1 MATFNLVRNSRVF
14 FTTNVNA
21 STGVVATSGFTT
33 ANTQELQ
40 VLDGFT
46 FGQTSNAD
54 TITIS
59 EAGSTPV
66 RGQRSFNTS
75 LAQADFS
82 FSTYIRPYKDT
93 NVKCEEAPL
102 WNALMS
108 SVPMDMSPGVPTLP
122 AASSTGPVAL
132 DLTGSAGSTP
142 TSVTWT
148 AASGSTPGYYE
159 FAVTSGLTSTLNP
172 LGETLMVTGHAD
184 TNRNIAMKVYE
195 ITATGF
201 KGVWQSNPTVI
212 VPGST
217 GSGGIA
223 GDTVGGWENVV
234 FTRTAWNT
242 NTAQAEVSSSLS
254 NKNQLV
260 KFGMIMV
267 VDGITYIID
276 NCCMNQAVIDFGLD
290 GIAMIAWTG
299 MGTTLRQSGPL
310 SVAFAAAPSSG
321 TTTQKLTGGAVTGD
335 LTGSSYTYKNTSAD
349 FITNKLSTVTL
360 ISGINGKVSGSAG
373 TTTSLALTGGSITIN
388 NNVTYVTPANLGV
401 VNTPVG
407 YYTGTRAITGSV
419 TAYLRTGSTNTAG
432 LLSTLLSASTSSA
445 GVEPKYQLVLSIGGF
460 AATTKVE
467 VEVPMAFLQIPTID
481 AAAVMSTTINFTAEG
496 QDSTGSSIDIESA
509 NELEIRYFR
518 A

>member
-14 FTTNVNA
+14 YTTNVDA
-21 STGVVATSGFTT
+21 TTGVVATTGFTT

-59 EAGSTPV
+59 EAGSTPT

-82 FSTYIRPYKDT
+82 FSTYIRPYKAT
-93 NVKCEEAPL
+93 AVKCEESVL
-102 WNALMS
+102 WNSLMG
-108 SVPMDMSPGVPTLP
+108 SVAIG
-122 AASSTGPVAL
+122 AGNAVAL
-132 DLTGSAGSTP
+132 DM
-142 TSVTWT
+142 
-148 AASGSTPGYYE
+148 SGSTGTPATVAYASGVLTVTNASTGDLVAGE
-159 FAVTSGLTSTLNP
+159 TVMITGHVAADHNTAIKIVSVTSNVSF
-172 LGETLMVTGHAD
+172 
-184 TNRNIAMKVYE
+184 
-195 ITATGF
+195 TAT
-201 KGVWQSNPTVI
+201 WI
-212 VPGST
+212 ST
-217 GSGGIA
+217 PASVSTTA
-223 GDTVGGWENVV
+223 ADWADAKLV
-234 FTRTAWNT
+234 RTAWN
-242 NTAQAEVSSSLS
+242 AQGTTYAEITSSLS

-267 VDGITYIID
+267 VDGITYVID

-299 MGTTLRQSGPL
+299 MGTVLRQLAYQLIPAITSPYGITRSDTSA
-310 SVAFAAAPSSG
+310 SVG
-321 TTTQKLTGGAVTGD
+321 N
-335 LTGSSYTYKNTSAD
+335 YTYKNTTAD
-349 FITNKLSTVTL
+349 FITNKLSTISL
-360 ISGINGKVSGSAG
+360 KSGIDG
-373 TTTSLALTGGSITIN
+373 TGGQTYNLALTGGSITIN

-401 VNTPVG
+401 VNLPVG

-419 TAYLRTGSTNTAG
+419 TAYLRTGTLNTAG
-432 LLSTLLSASTSSA
+432 LLNTLLNASATSA
-445 GVEPKYQLVLSIGGF
+445 GIEPQYQLVVSVGGS

-467 VEVPMAFLQIPTID
+467 IELPMAFLQIPTID

-496 QDSTGSSIDIESA
+496 HSTDATSIDIENT

>member
-132 DLTGSAGSTP
+132 DLTLTSGSTP
-142 TSVTWT
+142 TSVVWT
-148 AASGSTPGYYE
+148 AASGSTPGYYT
-159 FAVTSGLTSTLNP
+159 FTVTSGLTSTLNE
-172 LGETLMVTGHAD
+172 GETVMVTGHAD
-184 TNRNIAMKVYE
+184 TNRNIAMKVSG
-195 ITATGF
+195 ITTTTF
-201 KGVWQSNPTVI
+201 VGVWQSNPTAI
-212 VPGST
+212 VPGAT
-217 GSGGIA
+217 GSGAIA
-223 GDTVGGWENVV
+223 GDTVAGWENVV

-299 MGTTLRQSGPL
+299 MGTTLRQSGAL

-360 ISGINGKVSGSAG
+360 KAGINGVGAA
-373 TTTSLALTGGSITIN
+373 TSLALTGGSITIN

-407 YYTGTRAITGSV
+407 YYTGTRAISGSV

-432 LLSTLLSASTSSA
+432 LLSTLLSASTTSA
-445 GVEPKYQLVLSIGGF
+445 GVEPKYQLVLSIGGS